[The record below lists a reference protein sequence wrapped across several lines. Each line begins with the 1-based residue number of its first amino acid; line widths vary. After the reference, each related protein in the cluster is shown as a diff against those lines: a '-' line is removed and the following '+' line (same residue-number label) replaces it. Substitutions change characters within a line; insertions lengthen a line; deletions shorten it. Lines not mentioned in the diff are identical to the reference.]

1 MAHEPGHT
9 AYPAG
14 DITIAD
20 EPGVQPQVGT
30 QTNGPQ
36 TYKEDEITLLGDND
50 APNDDPRDRSW
61 YQPFS
66 EVFSGI
72 NDTIADGFQY
82 ALDVGVRA
90 PYQMAFGGESGVGLF
105 SSGDNLLPKGMLYQ
119 FHDPDDPIWGATAV
133 RDFMEYTK
141 LVPPERD
148 FTLASQIGE
157 EIVWNLGSAIPL
169 GLAARTTRYTFGM
182 FEPIVKFVR
191 NKPKTALLL
200 DLGIALPQG
209 TLAYYGGQWGGETG
223 EQLGRI
229 AGASSLLPVPAVA
242 SLGRMVGK
250 KIFPGGPGAFTKA
263 GRHDIAGEQMSNQM
277 TEGQLASLRSGD
289 FETPTL
295 GGPYTTG
302 EILDAGGLTRLR
314 TAVLG
319 QSEGAREIE
328 RVNLANRRDSLR
340 IELEALRVD
349 PSVPEAR
356 VFISNRINAT
366 LENIDR
372 VITRAKLRAQEKI
385 NKIPEGES
393 VDVASKIARAE
404 MEFALLEAR
413 AAEEAI
419 WKKIGDGVFYT
430 KSIYDMAENIAGGT
444 ARLSGKG
451 GRPDI
456 HEIISE
462 ILGTPAIKNAD
473 GEIIKKAIP
482 SILNKTET
490 IDEIAAL
497 SSRITEAISK
507 AKVAGDYRTAKRLGR
522 LKDSIYHGLVP
533 AGGSLEGL
541 NEARKFSVLLNDTFT
556 RGVIGDLL
564 KTNTRGAISV
574 DPSLTLEHLM
584 FTGQKGKVA
593 VDGLRTAAK
602 RTEGGVDAVDKAITD
617 FFISKFAAKTNMLSG
632 AFDHAAATKFVNDNP
647 ALDLFP
653 TLRAQMLDAAQG
665 SQLASKITVAQQT
678 RALNIE
684 NQYIGSRVLGEE
696 GALPIKIDSLFTHTK
711 NPIADANSLMRLA
724 AKDRS
729 GATTKG
735 IQSAF
740 YDRMINGF
748 VKVLP
753 DGTEIIN
760 PTTAVRWM
768 NNKTN
773 RQLVKIMYGE
783 HGVRLLEAVV
793 KGAQYQFRG
802 RSAGVSRLPGAAGT
816 LGLELTGN
824 MGTILGARFLGKA
837 FGHTLLSAGAGRRGF
852 LRFYN
857 WITGAQQ
864 DEVLVLLQRALEDPD
879 FAQTLLVPLRRWG
892 PKEELKLSQYAT
904 IRALMNP
911 SARMGENLMQGNNL
925 IQ

>member
-14 DITIAD
+14 DITVIG
-20 EPGVQPQVGT
+20 EPSVQPQVGT
-30 QTNGPQ
+30 QTTGRK

-157 EIVWNLGSAIPL
+157 EIVWNAASAVPL
-169 GLAARTTRYTFGM
+169 SLAARATRYTFGL

-200 DLGIALPQG
+200 DLGISLPQG
-209 TLAYYGGQWGGETG
+209 TLAHYGGQYGGETG
-223 EQLGRI
+223 EELGRI
-229 AGASSLLPVPAVA
+229 AGASSLLPVAGVA
-242 SLGRMVGK
+242 SLTRMAGR

-295 GGPYTTG
+295 GGPFTTG
-302 EILDAGGLTRLR
+302 EVLDAGGLTRLR
-314 TAVLG
+314 SAVLG

-328 RVNLANRRDSLR
+328 RINLANRRDRLR
-340 IELEALRVD
+340 NELEAISVD
-349 PSVPEAR
+349 ASAPEAR

-372 VITRAKLRAQEKI
+372 VIARAKLRAQEKI
-385 NKIPEGES
+385 NRIPEGES

-430 KSIYDMAENIAGGT
+430 QSIYDAAENIAGGT

-456 HEIISE
+456 PEIISE
-462 ILGTPAIKNAD
+462 ILGTPAIKNAN
-473 GEIIKKAIP
+473 GKVIKDAVP

-497 SSRITEAISK
+497 SSRITKAISQ
-507 AKVAGDYRTAKRLGR
+507 AKGNSDYDTARKLGD
-522 LKDSIYHGLVP
+522 LKNSIYQDIVP
-533 AGGSLEGL
+533 AGGSLAGL

-564 KTNTRGAISV
+564 KTNTRGAITV

-602 RTEGGVDAVDKAITD
+602 RTGGGVDAVDKAITD

-647 ALDLFP
+647 ALELFP
-653 TLRAQMLDAAQG
+653 TLRTQMLDAAQG
-665 SQLASKITVAQQT
+665 SQLASKITVVQQN

-684 NQYIGSRVLGEE
+684 NQYIGSKVLGEE

-748 VKVLP
+748 VKVLN

-783 HGVRLLEAVV
+783 HGVRLLESVV

-802 RSAGVSRLPGAAGT
+802 RGVGVAQLPGAAGT
-816 LGLELTGN
+816 LGLELTGS

-852 LRFYN
+852 LKFYN

-864 DEVLVLLQRALEDPD
+864 DEVLVLLQKALEDPE
-879 FAQTLLVPLRRWG
+879 FAKTLLVPLRRWG
-892 PKEELKLSQYAT
+892 PEEELKLSQYA
-904 IRALMNP
+904 IMRALMNP
-911 SARMGENLMQGNNL
+911 LARGGENIMQGNNFV
-925 IQ
+925 Q